1 MPLGPYRDCS
11 CAILRGFARTVDMR
25 SSLAQRGA
33 GGKLP
38 RVEGRGEQ
46 MPLPPEAARTVPL
59 RYPLL
64 LGACTLLF
72 VLRVLGQVLVA
83 VWGVGFLPPFEQWY
97 SGLLPYP
104 LLLPVQ
110 IAMIAL
116 MLKIVGDF
124 ARGEGT
130 FVSLSP
136 RIGTVLQV
144 LGLIYFLGMVVR
156 YVVTMALH
164 PELRWFTGTIPIWFH
179 MVLATFIFTLG
190 EYQARRASA
199 THAGTTS

>member
-1 MPLGPYRDCS
+1 
-11 CAILRGFARTVDMR
+11 
-25 SSLAQRGA
+25 
-33 GGKLP
+33 LP
-38 RVEGRGEQ
+38 SEVTH
-46 MPLPPEAARTVPL
+46 AVPL
-59 RYPLL
+59 RYPLV

-72 VLRVLGQVLVA
+72 VLRVLGQALVA
-83 VWGVGFLPPFEQWY
+83 VRDVGFLPPFGEWY

-116 MLKIVGDF
+116 MLKIVRDV
-124 ARGEGT
+124 ARGDGI

-144 LGLIYFLGMVVR
+144 LGCIYFLGMIVR
-156 YVVTMALH
+156 YVVTMVVH

-179 MVLATFIFTLG
+179 MVLAVFIFALG
-190 EYQARRASA
+190 DYQVRRGPIASRGMAR
-199 THAGTTS
+199 